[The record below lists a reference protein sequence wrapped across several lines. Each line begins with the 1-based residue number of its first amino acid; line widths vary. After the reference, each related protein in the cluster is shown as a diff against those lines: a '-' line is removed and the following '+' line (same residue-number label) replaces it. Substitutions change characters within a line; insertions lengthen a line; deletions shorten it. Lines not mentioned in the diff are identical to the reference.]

1 MNATHGTLLFVLR
14 IGIFVNARVI
24 KVEISL
30 LDKHSL
36 IFWGEIRV
44 VSIRIHLI
52 ILQLFLDLPI
62 VLFLTGFYLIHLII
76 FHLFLDLSVVI
87 FLTGFHPDTSY
98 YPPSLS
104 RSSSSL

>member
-1 MNATHGTLLFVLR
+1 MAHATLLLVLR
-14 IGIFVNARVI
+14 IGIFVNVRVI

-36 IFWGEIRV
+36 IFFWGGIRV

-62 VLFLTGFYLIHLII
+62 VLFLTGFHLIHLII

-87 FLTGFHPDTSY
+87 FLTCFHPDTSY
-98 YPPSLS
+98 YPPSIS